1 MLNQLFLQ
9 SIIKIVKKFSAIIFV
24 VLLFPIIV
32 YTSEAINGLKVEKRF
47 TSSIFTQKNT
57 KAFTIILSHGSSGLW
72 KHNFMWKDR
81 LLKKKYNVVL
91 IDHHKEKGIKP
102 HVGKRDYNDFP
113 EERVK
118 DVLKLSRWIKKQK
131 WNKGKIGVIG
141 FSYGGAGTNLLAN
154 NLEIENMKEFKKNDK
169 SLFGAIV
176 SYYPGCGLAG
186 GSIPQSSYVPIL
198 IHIAEKDELVMPYL
212 NCVEPINNSNLTIYK
227 YPEAQHSFDVDI
239 PGFKYEGIIISTGR
253 KFTNIGHKESRE
265 LSIKRTLNFL
275 KEKLN

>member
-1 MLNQLFLQ
+1 MFKRIILLLFFYHFLSFANAKNVDEKKGLLVKERFSSNLFL
-9 SIIKIVKKFSAIIFV
+9 IKDTNAPTV
-24 VLLFPIIV
+24 
-32 YTSEAINGLKVEKRF
+32 
-47 TSSIFTQKNT
+47 
-57 KAFTIILSHGSSGLW
+57 ILSHGSGGVW
-72 KHNFMWKDR
+72 KHTYMWKDR
-81 LLKKKYNVVL
+81 LINQGYHVVI

-118 DVLKLSRWIKKQK
+118 DLLKLSRWIKKQK

-154 NLEIENMKEFKKNDK
+154 NLELEIMKDFKKKDK
-169 SLFGAIV
+169 ELFGAIV

-186 GSIPQSSYVPIL
+186 GSIPHDSYVPII
-198 IHIAEKDELVMPYL
+198 IHIGEKDELVTPYL
-212 NCVEPINNSNLTIYK
+212 NCIDPMGNDNLTIYK

-239 PGFKYEGIIISTGR
+239 PGFKYEGVILATGR

-265 LSIKRTLNFL
+265 LSIERTLKFL
-275 KEKLN
+275 RENLN